1 LSQISINAIIEDMKK
16 VKKSFRT
23 EKMSSVIAKELGMII
38 NRYASL
44 YNQIITITEVVTS
57 KDMKYAKVFITSLK
71 NNPDEVLQMLKK
83 NIYEIQ
89 GELNKSFQVKIIPRI
104 EFVYDETP
112 HFANE
117 IEQKIKDALNE
128 DTL

>member
-1 LSQISINAIIEDMKK
+1 
-16 VKKSFRT
+16 
-23 EKMSSVIAKELGMII
+23 
-38 NRYASL
+38 
-44 YNQIITITEVVTS
+44 
-57 KDMKYAKVFITSLK
+57 
-71 NNPDEVLQMLKK
+71 MLKK